1 MEGCIMAIKDWPA
14 RERPRE
20 KLVRAGAEQLSDAE
34 LLAILLR
41 QGMRG
46 LDAVEH
52 ARQLLA
58 ERGGLRGLLETSNQG
73 FLDLPGCG
81 AAGFASLRAAL
92 EPGRR
97 YVYSA
102 LERDGPLENPSAASA
117 YLVSR
122 MKAYGREV
130 FACLYLDTRHRV
142 IAFRELF
149 FGSIDS
155 ATVHPREVIKSC
167 LELNCA
173 AIILAHNHPS
183 GVAEPSAADS
193 AITRRIVEAAALVD
207 VRVLDHLVVGE
218 REAVSMATLG
228 LL

>member
-1 MEGCIMAIKDWPA
+1 MTIKTWPQD
-14 RERPRE
+14 ERPRE
-20 KLVRAGAEQLSDAE
+20 KLLRAGAAGLSDAE
-34 LLAILLR
+34 LLAVLLR
-41 QGMRG
+41 TGVRG
-46 LDAVEH
+46 CDAVTL

-58 ERGGLRGLLETSNQG
+58 TGNGLRGLLEASHAHFG
-73 FLDLPGCG
+73 RLPGCG
-81 AAGFASLRAAL
+81 DAAFATFQAAL
-92 EPGRR
+92 ELGRR
-97 YVYSA
+97 YIYST
-102 LERDGPLENPSAASA
+102 LERDGPLENPHAASH

-122 MKAYGREV
+122 MKAYQREV

-142 IAFRELF
+142 IALRELF

-155 ATVHPREVIKSC
+155 ATVHPREVVKSC

-193 AITRRIVEAAALVD
+193 AITRRIVEATALVD

-218 REAVSMATLG
+218 REAVSMAALG